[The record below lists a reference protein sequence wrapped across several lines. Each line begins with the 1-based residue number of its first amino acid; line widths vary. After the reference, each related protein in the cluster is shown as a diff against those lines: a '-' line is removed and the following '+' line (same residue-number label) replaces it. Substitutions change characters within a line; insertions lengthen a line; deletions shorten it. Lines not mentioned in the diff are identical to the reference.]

1 MKKYAL
7 LTVLSLLACAVGL
20 GQEPES
26 YSREFQRALR
36 RGAKAKVTVKVAD
49 ESGQPVTNANMK
61 VYFRMSSGKS
71 DGKREKRG
79 RSLTL
84 EKQQK
89 GEDKER

>member
-61 VYFRMSSGKS
+61 
-71 DGKREKRG
+71 G
-79 RSLTL
+79 RN
-84 EKQQK
+84 
-89 GEDKER
+89 GVVV